1 MTPCTAPFS
10 PGARVIVPR
19 FAHGHPA
26 VGIIRRTFGGCV
38 YEIETAAGERVTT
51 LGLALQPAPENL
63 ALFRRR
69 VVATQSEF
77 PGAA

>member
-1 MTPCTAPFS
+1 MTAPFS

-26 VGIIRRTFGGCV
+26 VGEVEHRIGVAIKVRMTDGG
-38 YEIETAAGERVTT
+38 EAW
-51 LGLALQPAPENL
+51 LGPGAKVELAPENL

-69 VVATQSEF
+69 VVATQST
-77 PGAA
+77 GDAA